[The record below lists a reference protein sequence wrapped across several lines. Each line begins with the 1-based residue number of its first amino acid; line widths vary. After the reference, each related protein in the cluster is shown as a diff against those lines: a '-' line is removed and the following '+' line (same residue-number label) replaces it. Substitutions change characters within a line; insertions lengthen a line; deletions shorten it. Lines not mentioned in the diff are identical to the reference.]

1 MLLGGVAL
9 GLMMSSAAAQGTP
22 EREAFFGETH
32 LHTGWSF
39 DAYIFGNT
47 MTGPA
52 EAYAYATG
60 EPIKH
65 PLGYTIKI
73 DQPLDWMGVTDH
85 SEYVGTVR
93 LANDPKSSISK
104 LPIAEKLKVR
114 TKADIQRVYLWLG
127 NSMIDNKPI
136 KELLVPEIAGTVWKE
151 NNAIADRFNKP
162 GQFTAF
168 CAYEWTSTPN
178 NRNMHRNV
186 FFKDCAKV
194 PAMPF
199 SSIDSMNPEDLWAW
213 MDNQRKDEV
222 ELLAISHNANLSDG
236 HMFPTDV
243 DEKGRPIDAAWAQ
256 ARMRNE
262 ALSEVKQLKGQSETH
277 PFLSPNDEF
286 AKFEIL
292 TYLLGDPS
300 GRVPHVAGSYIRQAY
315 RDGVAMQGAKGYNP
329 YKFGL
334 VGGSDSHNTG
344 APYRQDNFYG
354 GHGANDG
361 TSEVRMS
368 TTEFA
373 GLKNRFL
380 NPAGLTGIWAEE
392 NTRAALF
399 EGMRR
404 KETFA
409 TSGPRIKVRFFG
421 GYDLATDLQRERN
434 WVKTAYAQGV
444 PMGSDLPQHKGGAP
458 SFAVSAVKDPT
469 SGNLDRIQIVKG
481 WSKNGQSFEKI
492 FDVIWSGER
501 AVDSVSGL
509 LPAVGNTVD
518 VAAITAGPQGTSV
531 EARVERAAEDL
542 RTRGE
547 ERATTGSVSTGMNLG
562 YRNSIGAVEL
572 KTVWTDPEFDPSLD
586 AFYYARA
593 LEIPTPRWTTL
604 QAKQLG
610 QQPPADVAAT
620 VQERAWSSPIWYTP
634 SAEARRSVTAGLTVT
649 DLQQKGATAL
659 TTDQIKQ
666 LIAGKT
672 IKARNT
678 VTGQTFDIVFTS
690 SGRRLVTGVDGRQ
703 PEPGEIGD
711 VLHSGELGSPAAYE
725 IKDGKIV
732 TTLMNSPY
740 EVAVFKLGDKYYGAR
755 SNEFGYANYEMD
767 ATAPAP

>member
-1 MLLGGVAL
+1 MLLGGAAL
-9 GLMMSSAAAQGTP
+9 GLMLSSACAQGSP
-22 EREAFFGETH
+22 EKEAFFGETH
-32 LHTGWSF
+32 VHTGWSF

-65 PLGYTIKI
+65 PLGYTIRI
-73 DQPLDWMGVTDH
+73 DTPLDWMGVTDH

-93 LANDPKSSISK
+93 LANDPKSPISK

-136 KELLVPEIAGTVWKE
+136 KELLVPEVAGSVWTE
-151 NNAIADRFNKP
+151 NNAIADRYNKP
-162 GQFTAF
+162 GTFTAF

-194 PAMPF
+194 PPMPF

-213 MDNQRKDEV
+213 MDNQRKDGN

-236 HMFPTDV
+236 HMFPTEI
-243 DEKGRPIDAAWAQ
+243 DEKGRPIDAAWAES
-256 ARMRNE
+256 RLRNE
-262 ALSEVKQLKGQSETH
+262 RLSEIKQIKGQSETH

-286 AKFEIL
+286 ANFEVL

-300 GRVPHVAGSYIRQAY
+300 GRIPHIAGSYIRQAY
-315 RDGVAMQGAKGYNP
+315 RDGLAMQGARGYNP
-329 YKFGL
+329 YRFGL

-344 APYRQDNFYG
+344 VPYRQDNFFG
-354 GHGANDG
+354 GHARNDG
-361 TSEVRMS
+361 TAEVRLGNV
-368 TTEFA
+368 FA
-373 GLKNRFL
+373 GLDTKFE

-392 NTRAALF
+392 NTRASLF

-409 TSGPRIKVRFFG
+409 TSGPRIRVRFFG
-421 GYDLATDLQRERN
+421 AADFASDLQRDRD
-434 WVKTAYAQGV
+434 WVKTAYATGV
-444 PMGSDLPQHKGGAP
+444 PMGSDLPPLKDGAP
-458 SFAVSAVKDPT
+458 VFAVHAVKDPT

-481 WSKNGQSFEKI
+481 WSRNGQTFEKV
-492 FDVIWSGER
+492 FDVVWSGDR
-501 AVDSVSGL
+501 PVDAVTGKV
-509 LPAVGNTVD
+509 PVVGNTVD
-518 VAAITAGPQGTSV
+518 FANITAIPKGSSL
-531 EARVERAAEDL
+531 EARVERVVDDIRAP
-542 RTRGE
+542 GE
-547 ERATTGSVSTGMNLG
+547 MRAPDGSVSSGMNLG

-572 KTVWTDPEFDPSLD
+572 KAVWTDPDFDPALD
-586 AFYYARA
+586 AFYYARV

-604 QAKQLG
+604 QARQLG
-610 QQPPADVAAT
+610 QQLPGNVAAT
-620 VQERAWSSPIWYTP
+620 IQERAWSSPIWYTP
-634 SAEARRSVTAGLTVT
+634 GAEARKAVAPGMTVT
-649 DLQQKGATAL
+649 DLQQKGASPL
-659 TTDQIKQ
+659 TNDQITQ

-672 IKARNT
+672 VAVRNT
-678 VTGQTFDIVFTS
+678 VTGQSFNIVFTS
-690 SGRRLVTGVDGRQ
+690 SGRRLVTGIDGVQ

-711 VLHSGELGSPAAYE
+711 VLHSGELGAPAAYE
-725 IKDGKIV
+725 IKDGRIV
-732 TTLMNSPY
+732 TTLMNTPY
-740 EVAVFKLGDKYYGAR
+740 EVAVYKLGDKYYGAR
-755 SNEFGYANYEMD
+755 SNEFGFANYEMD